1 MWPEGFVSKQ
11 PPKTAPFWSLDDGQ
25 NKLLATVA
33 HDMRT
38 PLTSIVGYADL
49 LEEGGAGALNDE
61 QLMYVRS
68 IAEKSEVLLHLVN
81 QLADGTRIHA
91 PALVQQS
98 GPVHLADLCRKALSD
113 IVPQAKVRNL
123 TLQHQLEDAVLPA
136 HIDIYKLRCIL
147 TNLLSN
153 AVKYTPDGGTVS
165 LMAAVRQ
172 TSLLHMEVIDTGI
185 GIPTDQMERIFEAFY
200 QVRQRGSQAIYQ
212 GPAEEGSGLGLAI
225 VRDAVHAMD
234 GTISVQSQPQRGS
247 AFVVD
252 VPL

>member
-1 MWPEGFVSKQ
+1 MWPEAFVSKQ

-49 LEEGGAGALNDE
+49 LEEGGAGTLNEE
-61 QLMYVRS
+61 QQLYVRS

-91 PALVQQS
+91 PAQLPQ
-98 GPVHLADLCRKALSD
+98 GPVHLADLCHKALSD
-113 IVPQAKVRNL
+113 IVLQARARSL
-123 TLQHQLEDAVLPA
+123 TVQHQLDDAILPA

-153 AVKYTPDGGTVS
+153 AVKYTPVGGTVS
-165 LMAAVRQ
+165 LSAGVRQ
-172 TSLLHMEVIDTGI
+172 AALLHLEVIDTGI
-185 GIPTDQMERIFEAFY
+185 GIPTDQLERIFEAFY
-200 QVRQRGSQAIYQ
+200 QVRPQGAQASYS
-212 GPAEEGSGLGLAI
+212 GPAQEGSGLGLAI

-234 GTISVQSQPQRGS
+234 GTISVQSQLLAGS
-247 AFVVD
+247 VFMVD